1 MLPALFPY
9 LLAGARIG
17 LTHAIRS
24 MVLAQLFIVSG
35 IGGMLNEAG
44 MDVSTARLL
53 ALLVVIMA
61 IGLIASHG
69 LGRLAD
75 WLAPWQKGLEPQR

>member
-1 MLPALFPY
+1 MIRVA
-9 LLAGARIG
+9 LAGAGVINRNACTSPVHPE
-17 LTHAIRS
+17 LLARS

-61 IGLIASHG
+61 IGLSFVPPPDS
-69 LGRLAD
+69 GR
-75 WLAPWQKGLEPQR
+75 